1 MLIGELCKRSGLS
14 KDTVRHYESKG
25 LIHPKRIAAGTRTYR
40 HYDEQSLERLELIR
54 IGAKSGMPLREM
66 KPILDNLMAGRIPF
80 EGQRQVV
87 RDQIKRIDEE
97 IANLKTAQRLLREHF
112 NRIDEREKQQ
122 VQRS

>member
-14 KDTVRHYESKG
+14 KDTIRHYESKG
-25 LIHPKRIAAGTRTYR
+25 LIQPKKIAAGTRSYR

-66 KPILDNLMAGRIPF
+66 RPILDNLMAGKIPF

-87 RDQIKRIDEE
+87 RDQIR
-97 IANLKTAQRLLREHF
+97 
-112 NRIDEREKQQ
+112 RIDERITQLKTAKRMLREQFRRIDQREQQ
-122 VQRS
+122 QMQ